1 MEEAKSMTVLFL
13 PSADSDFEQIHDFIA
28 EDNPDKAKEF
38 IASLKKTCFAL
49 GENPH
54 MGRLRPEIRAD
65 LRGFSV
71 SPYIILYQ
79 MTDDAI
85 EIVNIIHGS
94 RDIEALF

>member
-1 MEEAKSMTVLFL
+1 M
-13 PSADSDFEQIHDFIA
+13 
-28 EDNPDKAKEF
+28 
-38 IASLKKTCFAL
+38 L
-49 GENPH
+49 GENPN

-71 SPYIILYQ
+71 SPYIILYR

-94 RDIEALF
+94 RDIETLF

>member
-1 MEEAKSMTVLFL
+1 MEKEESMTVLFL
-13 PSADSDFEQIHDFIA
+13 PSADADFEQIHDFIA

-38 IASLKKTCFAL
+38 IASLKQKCFML
-49 GENPH
+49 GENPN

-71 SPYIILYQ
+71 SPYIILYR

-94 RDIEALF
+94 RDIETLF